1 MPSPG
6 ATRSAVASRARALP
20 VPMEEALTRLRQ
32 GGIRLT
38 GPELRAFR
46 RAFPRAYAHYYTHFS
61 PAFVV
66 APGRREN
73 YAMIEALETVY
84 ISDIPRLLGL
94 SAAAIH
100 RRFRLFH
107 DRILH

>member
-1 MPSPG
+1 MPP
-6 ATRSAVASRARALP
+6 APASRPPRAP
-20 VPMEEALTRLRQ
+20 IEEALTRLRQ
-32 GGIRLT
+32 GGIALS

-46 RAFPRAYAHYYTHFS
+46 RSFPRAYSHYREHFCTS
-61 PAFVV
+61 PEMGPRKRDAW
-66 APGRREN
+66 AL
-73 YAMIEALETVY
+73 IEALETVY
-84 ISDIPRLLGL
+84 ISEIPRLLGL